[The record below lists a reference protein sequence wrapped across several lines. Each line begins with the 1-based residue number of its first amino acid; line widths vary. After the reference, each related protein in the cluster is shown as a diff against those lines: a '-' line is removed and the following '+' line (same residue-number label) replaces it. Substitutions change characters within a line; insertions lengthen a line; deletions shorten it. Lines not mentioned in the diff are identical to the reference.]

1 MVNLSTLKV
10 VVSMIREYTSGVRPL
25 AACLL
30 LTALASAAG
39 ETPLARDFLAAH
51 NAARAKVG
59 APKLVWSDRLAAIA
73 QEWADHL
80 ASVGGFEHRPKSK
93 YGENL
98 FEMRG
103 GKSTAAEVVEKW
115 MSEAAN
121 FDYKS
126 NRCRKGAMCGHYTQ
140 VVWRNTKEVG
150 CAVAGKGTRE
160 VWVCDYDP
168 PGNYVGRRPY

>member
-1 MVNLSTLKV
+1 ML
-10 VVSMIREYTSGVRPL
+10 L
-25 AACLL
+25 A
-30 LTALASAAG
+30 ALASADQS
-39 ETPLARDFLAAH
+39 PLARDFLAAH

-59 APKLVWSDRLAAIA
+59 APPLTWSDRLAASA

-80 ASVGGFEHRPKSK
+80 ISAGGFEHRPKPK

-103 GKSTAAEVVEKW
+103 AESTPAEVVERW
-115 MSEAAN
+115 VSEASN

-126 NRCRKGAMCGHYTQ
+126 NKCRRGAVCGHYTQ
-140 VVWRNTKEVG
+140 VVWRSTKEVG
-150 CAVAGKGTRE
+150 CAVARRGSRE

-168 PGNYVGRRPY
+168 PGNYVGQRPY